1 MLPSV
6 IDRVAAASVREASVA
21 AAEQA
26 AAGGYPITWEDLDP
40 NGRNIRIPDLLAYD
54 PVFCQLVMNEHVTSY
69 VAALL
74 GPDWVVSNFSGNIAL
89 PGSGSMNAHC
99 DQSTI
104 MPEPWLEQNC
114 LNAIWCLDDVDE
126 GNGATRYLPGSHT
139 FTRFSEVP
147 VDPKVGMR
155 PFEASAGSVIIMH
168 GRMWHTSGE
177 NISADRER
185 CMLFALYASGYLRLQ
200 ANWWQIVPQETLAG
214 MSSELQQ
221 TARPEQPEP
230 WVRRVP
236 GEHRPP
242 AETRGPDVFDFLVSA
257 DLLIDDFPSAVQT
270 MLARLGFGDP
280 KPHWYAGGEGRG
292 FDVVFLRADPRLA
305 GDRRPGWR

>member
-1 MLPSV
+1 MKAISRVFHDPEGHRPVRVGEHVNPDLLHQVEEEGFCVLPSV
-6 IDRVAAASVREASVA
+6 IDRAAAASAREASVA

-26 AAGGYPITWEDLDP
+26 AAGGYPTTWEDLDP

-54 PVFCQLVMNEHVTSY
+54 PVFTGLVMHEHVTSY

-126 GNGATRYLPGSHT
+126 GNGATRYLPGSHR

-147 VDPKVGMR
+147 ADPKAGMR

-185 CMLFALYASGYLRLQ
+185 CLLFALYASGYLRLQ
-200 ANWWQIVPQETLAG
+200 ANWWQIISQESLVE
-214 MSSELQQ
+214 MS
-221 TARPEQPEP
+221 
-230 WVRRVP
+230 
-236 GEHRPP
+236 
-242 AETRGPDVFDFLVSA
+242 PDVQQRLGLSSPNRGYGAYLVSTA
-257 DLLIDDFPSAVQT
+257 PQPK
-270 MLARLGFGDP
+270 LGS
-280 KPHWYAGGEGRG
+280 
-292 FDVVFLRADPRLA
+292 
-305 GDRRPGWR
+305 

>member
-1 MLPSV
+1 VSAISRVFHDPQGHGPRRADDNVDPALLAQVEEEGFCVLPSV
-6 IDRVAAASVREASVA
+6 IDRAAATDVRKASVA

-26 AAGGYPITWEDLDP
+26 AAGGYPTTWEDLDP
-40 NGRNIRIPDLLAYD
+40 NGRNVRVPDLLAYD
-54 PVFCQLVMNEHVTSY
+54 PVFADLAMNDQVAPY

-74 GPDWVVSNFSGNIAL
+74 GDNWVLSNFTGNIAL

-126 GNGATRYLPGSHT
+126 GNGATRYLPGSHR

-147 VDPKVGMR
+147 SSPKVGMR

-177 NISADRER
+177 NVSADRER
-185 CMLFALYASGYLRLQ
+185 CMLFAFYSSGFLRLQ
-200 ANWWQIVPQETLAG
+200 ANWWQIIAPEVQDRLSPERKERLGLGSPNRGYGAYLV
-214 MSSELQQ
+214 S
-221 TARPEQPEP
+221 TARQPK
-230 WVRRVP
+230 
-236 GEHRPP
+236 
-242 AETRGPDVFDFLVSA
+242 
-257 DLLIDDFPSAVQT
+257 
-270 MLARLGFGDP
+270 LGS
-280 KPHWYAGGEGRG
+280 
-292 FDVVFLRADPRLA
+292 
-305 GDRRPGWR
+305 

>member
-1 MLPSV
+1 MQMSAISRVFHDPEGQRPVLGEDVNPDFLRQVDEEGYCVLPFV
-6 IDRVAAASVREASVA
+6 IDRAASAAAREASVA

-40 NGRNIRIPDLLAYD
+40 NGKNIRIPDLLAYD
-54 PVFCQLVMNEHVTSY
+54 PVFTDLAMHEQVTPY

-74 GPDWVVSNFSGNIAL
+74 GRDWVLSNFSGNIAL
-89 PGSGSMNAHC
+89 PGSGSMNAHS

-126 GNGATRYLPGSHT
+126 GNGATRYLPGSHK

-147 VDPKVGMR
+147 GNPKAGMR

-177 NISADRER
+177 NISVDRER
-185 CMLFALYASGYLRLQ
+185 CLLFALYASGYLRLQ
-200 ANWWQIVPQETLAG
+200 ANWWQIVPAERQAE
-214 MSSELQQ
+214 MSSDVQL
-221 TARPEQPEP
+221 RLGLGSPN
-230 WVRRVP
+230 
-236 GEHRPP
+236 
-242 AETRGPDVFDFLVSA
+242 RGYGAYLVSTA
-257 DLLIDDFPSAVQT
+257 PQPK
-270 MLARLGFGDP
+270 LGS
-280 KPHWYAGGEGRG
+280 
-292 FDVVFLRADPRLA
+292 
-305 GDRRPGWR
+305 

>member
-1 MLPSV
+1 MGAISRVFHDPEGQSRVPSSGDVDPDLLTQVEEDGFFVLPGV
-6 IDRVAAASVREASVA
+6 IDRAAAAAAREASVA
-21 AAEQA
+21 AAMQA

-40 NGRNIRIPDLLAYD
+40 NGRNVRIPDLLAYD
-54 PVFCQLVMNEHVTSY
+54 PVFARLVMHEHVTPY

-126 GNGATRYLPGSHT
+126 ENGATRYLPGSHK

-147 VDPKVGMR
+147 ADPKAGMR
-155 PFEASAGSVIIMH
+155 PFAASAGSVIIMH

-185 CMLFALYASGYLRLQ
+185 CLLFALYASGYLRLQ
-200 ANWWQIVPQETLAG
+200 ANWWQIIPQERLAE
-214 MSSELQQ
+214 MPSELQQ
-221 TARPEQPEP
+221 RLGLTTPN
-230 WVRRVP
+230 
-236 GEHRPP
+236 
-242 AETRGPDVFDFLVSA
+242 RGYGAYLVS
-257 DLLIDDFPSAVQT
+257 SAPQPK
-270 MLARLGFGDP
+270 LGS
-280 KPHWYAGGEGRG
+280 
-292 FDVVFLRADPRLA
+292 
-305 GDRRPGWR
+305 

>member
-1 MLPSV
+1 MAAISRVFHDPEGHLRVPVGECVNPDLLRQVEEEGFCVLPSV
-6 IDRVAAASVREASVA
+6 IDRAAAASVREASVA

-26 AAGGYPITWEDLDP
+26 AAGGYPTTWEDLDP

-54 PVFCQLVMNEHVTSY
+54 PVFSQLVMNEHVTSY

-147 VDPKVGMR
+147 ADPKVGMR

-221 TARPEQPEP
+221 RLGLSSPN
-230 WVRRVP
+230 
-236 GEHRPP
+236 
-242 AETRGPDVFDFLVSA
+242 RGYGAYLVSTA
-257 DLLIDDFPSAVQT
+257 PQPK
-270 MLARLGFGDP
+270 LGS
-280 KPHWYAGGEGRG
+280 
-292 FDVVFLRADPRLA
+292 
-305 GDRRPGWR
+305 

>member
-1 MLPSV
+1 MSAISRVFHDPEGHRRVPFDGDVDPDLLTQVEEDGFCVLPGV
-6 IDRVAAASVREASVA
+6 IDRSAAASAREASVA
-21 AAEQA
+21 AADQA

-54 PVFCQLVMNEHVTSY
+54 PVFARLVMHEHVTPY

-104 MPEPWLEQNC
+104 MPEPWPEQNC

-126 GNGATRYLPGSHT
+126 ENGATRYLPGSHR

-147 VDPKVGMR
+147 ADPKAGMR

-177 NISADRER
+177 NISTDRER
-185 CMLFALYASGYLRLQ
+185 CLLFALYASGYLRLQ
-200 ANWWQIVPQETLAG
+200 ANWWQIVPQETRDV
-214 MSSELQQ
+214 MSPELQQ
-221 TARPEQPEP
+221 RLGLTTPN
-230 WVRRVP
+230 
-236 GEHRPP
+236 
-242 AETRGPDVFDFLVSA
+242 RGYGAYLVSTA
-257 DLLIDDFPSAVQT
+257 PQPK
-270 MLARLGFGDP
+270 LGS
-280 KPHWYAGGEGRG
+280 
-292 FDVVFLRADPRLA
+292 
-305 GDRRPGWR
+305 

>member
-1 MLPSV
+1 MKAISRVFHDPEGRRVAHVGQNVNTALLNQVEEDGFCVLPSV
-6 IDRVAAASVREASVA
+6 IDRAAAASARAASVA

-26 AAGGYPITWEDLDP
+26 AAGGYPTTWEDLDP

-54 PVFCQLVMNEHVTSY
+54 PVFAQLVMNEHVTSY

-89 PGSGSMNAHC
+89 PGSGSMNADC

-126 GNGATRYLPGSHT
+126 GNGATRYLPGSHR

-147 VDPKVGMR
+147 ADPKAGMR

-177 NISADRER
+177 NVSADRER
-185 CMLFALYASGYLRLQ
+185 CLLFALYASGYLRLQ
-200 ANWWQIVPQETLAG
+200 ANWRQIIPHDRLMG
-214 MSSELQQ
+214 MSSELQM
-221 TARPEQPEP
+221 RLGLSSPN
-230 WVRRVP
+230 
-236 GEHRPP
+236 
-242 AETRGPDVFDFLVSA
+242 RGYGAYLVSTA
-257 DLLIDDFPSAVQT
+257 PQP
-270 MLARLGFGDP
+270 RLGS
-280 KPHWYAGGEGRG
+280 
-292 FDVVFLRADPRLA
+292 
-305 GDRRPGWR
+305 